1 MYLNV
6 PHLAATYLRSDIFNH
21 LNVSLVI
28 FCYYFVLTEIFVLH
42 FLTTRNNINKKQHGV
57 SKLGFISYDYV
68 LMNRILQATIS
79 AWRELK
85 KFEFKVHQSHCN
97 SQAHWIPVH
106 HQYCNICFQTWYLKV
121 AILPFSFRSERYR
134 SVADAYWKVLSNK
147 SESKG
152 SCVAGTQLSELL
164 KYQNHLE

>member
-21 LNVSLVI
+21 LNVSLVM
-28 FCYYFVLTEIFVLH
+28 FCYYFGLTEIFVLH

-85 KFEFKVHQSHCN
+85 SSNSKFTSHIVTRKLIEFQFIINIAIFAFKHDISKLLSYLFHSVPRDIDLLLMHIERFYLINLNQKVPVLQVLNFQSSWN
-97 SQAHWIPVH
+97 TRTI
-106 HQYCNICFQTWYLKV
+106 
-121 AILPFSFRSERYR
+121 
-134 SVADAYWKVLSNK
+134 
-147 SESKG
+147 
-152 SCVAGTQLSELL
+152 
-164 KYQNHLE
+164 